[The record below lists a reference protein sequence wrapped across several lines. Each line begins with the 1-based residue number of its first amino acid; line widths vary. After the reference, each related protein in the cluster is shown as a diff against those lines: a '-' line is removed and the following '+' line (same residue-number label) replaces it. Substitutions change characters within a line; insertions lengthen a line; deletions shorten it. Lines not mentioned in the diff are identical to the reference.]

1 MVRKLKDEQMP
12 RPTMS
17 ESDEKLVIALDF
29 GTTYSGVAFCFAN
42 QDNTKPAAIMDWPG
56 DHGISVP
63 KIPTV
68 VAYGKQPHGF
78 FKWGASVAELDTG
91 IIGIKLLLDPEQE
104 RPTYLPS
111 TNAQRDIRML
121 PKQPV
126 EIAADFMGAIYKH
139 ALDEIS
145 KTVPKAYMDLCSKEF
160 VLSVPAVWSDAAKNA
175 TLLAAKR
182 AGIHPVTLIKEP
194 EAAALHTVKTLD
206 FSIKKGDAFVVCD
219 AGGGTV
225 DLISYEVHQVVPN
238 LQVKEIVPGT
248 GGMAGSMGLNQR
260 FAQAVQNL
268 IGDEQW
274 FPLKKSKAWAIAQR
288 QFDQEVKKAFRGD
301 PDEEYFVNFPMADL
315 EDDPQSGLVSNT
327 WRMTGSDLARIFNPL
342 IEDVLK
348 LIELQVQASKLKR
361 PGTGVSGIM
370 LVGGFGSSRYLMLR
384 AKSRFPDI
392 QVLQPQDAWAAI
404 VKGAVLSKIP
414 GQASVMSTSSTK
426 HYGTSMDALY
436 SSAKDWG
443 QPTFIRRDG
452 STGVEKMAWFINKGE
467 DIQRDHKIKFSFFR
481 TLEKGYTNPELIF
494 RDKLYECQD
503 SLAPIYPSA
512 ARNMREN
519 CSVRADLTSIPKSYL
534 IKKKDPH
541 GVAYYE
547 VHYNLVI
554 SLESAIMTFSL
565 EVDGKTMGSVNVD
578 YK

>member
-12 RPTMS
+12 RPTLS
-17 ESDEKLVIALDF
+17 ESDEKLVITLDF
-29 GTTYSGVAFCFAN
+29 GTTYSGVTFCFAN

-68 VAYGKQPHGF
+68 MAYGEQPPGF
-78 FKWGASVAELDTG
+78 FKWGASVAELDSG

-160 VLSVPAVWSDAAKNA
+160 VLSAPAVWSDAAKNA

-452 STGVEKMAWFINKGE
+452 STGVEKMTWFINKGE

-503 SLAPIYPSA
+503 S
-512 ARNMREN
+512 
-519 CSVRADLTSIPKSYL
+519 IPKSYL

-541 GVAYYE
+541 GVTYYE
-547 VHYNLVI
+547 LHYDLVI

-565 EVDGKTMGSVNVD
+565 EVDGKTMGCVNVD